1 LSFCASVIVFYYT
14 RIERLVKG
22 KHSSLL
28 GPFIRCEDN
37 TTPGGATTL
46 SITTLSI
53 MTFSITIKDETLR
66 ITTLSIMTSNSNAKC
81 CILSVI

>member
-28 GPFIRCEDN
+28 DPFISFKDN
-37 TTPGGATTL
+37 TSPDGATTL

-53 MTFSITIKDETLR
+53 ITFGLTIKSKTLR
-66 ITTLSIMTSNSNAKC
+66 ITTLSTMTSNTYTKC
-81 CILSVI
+81 SMLSVI